1 LVKVNI
7 NTKNIETLV
16 ALIVGLELKVVF
28 NSLAFTAST
37 TSSKS
42 DALLEFLSISEELIL
57 ILRDSLKNSFSLSL
71 NFEILFDSVVWVKF
85 SVDEPSN
92 DTFLRSIFRDLSSP
106 KESFVSHDWVV
117 EVVVGESDSS
127 EMIEEFDFL

>member
-71 NFEILFDSVVWVKF
+71 NFEILFDSVV
-85 SVDEPSN
+85 
-92 DTFLRSIFRDLSSP
+92 
-106 KESFVSHDWVV
+106 
-117 EVVVGESDSS
+117 
-127 EMIEEFDFL
+127 